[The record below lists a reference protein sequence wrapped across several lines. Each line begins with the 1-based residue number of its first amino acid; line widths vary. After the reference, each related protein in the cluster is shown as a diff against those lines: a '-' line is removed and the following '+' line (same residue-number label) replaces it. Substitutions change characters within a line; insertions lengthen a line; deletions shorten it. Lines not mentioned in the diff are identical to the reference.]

1 MATIMIYE
9 PNEIIAQK
17 LCDSLKKEK
26 YNAIRCDENVIPS
39 FSDDSIPLVMMDA
52 QLRWT
57 TCRPLL
63 EAFQKHGCPILF
75 LTGDRKM
82 SAHLRALYGGR
93 SDVLTVPFSQKALH
107 AKVHNALGECAPL
120 RELSVDEKERV
131 ALLDGRR
138 VELTA
143 QEFALLLALMEK
155 PDIPVSREQLLR
167 RAWGYQSMGE
177 TRTVDVH
184 VQRLRKKLGG
194 EYKETRTLHL
204 PGGDT
209 RTLILCKKISQTPTA
224 YPRNGGKIAKSPL
237 K

>member
-194 EYKETRTLHL
+194 EYRETRTLHL

>member
-93 SDVLTVPFSQKALH
+93 SDVLTVSFSQKALH

-194 EYKETRTLHL
+194 EYIETVYKCGYR
-204 PGGDT
+204 
-209 RTLILCKKISQTPTA
+209 
-224 YPRNGGKIAKSPL
+224 L
-237 K
+237 KLA

>member
-82 SAHLRALYGGR
+82 SAPVRALYGGR

-194 EYKETRTLHL
+194 EYIETVYKCGYR
-204 PGGDT
+204 
-209 RTLILCKKISQTPTA
+209 
-224 YPRNGGKIAKSPL
+224 L
-237 K
+237 KLA